1 MIFQLHKKP
10 QSQFERWISLP
21 FIPMCLFKD
30 DDVKETTRLTLE
42 LENKLICYLAK
53 IKVLF
58 FCPPSLNL
66 SQDFGLNLL

>member
-1 MIFQLHKKP
+1 MISQLHKKP
-10 QSQFERWISLP
+10 LSQFERWISLP

-30 DDVKETTRLTLE
+30 DDVKENSRITLD

-58 FCPPSLNL
+58 FVL
-66 SQDFGLNLL
+66 GH